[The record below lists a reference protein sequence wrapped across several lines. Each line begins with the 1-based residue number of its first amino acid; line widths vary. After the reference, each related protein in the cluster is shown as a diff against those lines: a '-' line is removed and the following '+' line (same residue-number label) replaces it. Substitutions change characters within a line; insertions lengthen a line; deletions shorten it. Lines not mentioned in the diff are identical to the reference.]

1 MISVRRVITNQT
13 NQTNRIYRP
22 INQYIIHTKQIIRKH
37 VHYKPHFRHFHRFPT
52 CHNQLQS
59 SRQVQLEVAEKKAS
73 TSAIIGLSS
82 AFLGDYMSYYMS
94 QTSIGIV
101 NQLALELHTTPFI
114 AYFVIVFIAA
124 HDVEKTTRI
133 LLENDDMK
141 SIKKNKKQTTNKMTR
156 LHLII
161 GRASMLLFIYFFVNG
176 LYHHGIYHEIG
187 PLEQLKEFDMR

>member
-1 MISVRRVITNQT
+1 MISVRPVIA

-37 VHYKPHFRHFHRFPT
+37 VNYKPHFRHFHRFPT
-52 CHNQLQS
+52 CRNQLQS

-82 AFLGDYMSYYMS
+82 AFLGDYVSYCMS
-94 QTSIGIV
+94 QTSLGIV

-133 LLENDDMK
+133 LVLENDDMK
-141 SIKKNKKQTTNKMTR
+141 SIQKNKKRTTNKMTR